1 MSHDAKLRIYD
12 QFARIGKALAAPSR
26 LDLIDLLVQGERS
39 VDALARE
46 AHLSVANASQ
56 HLQVLHA
63 ARLIESRRQ
72 GQRILY
78 RIADPVVEQLW
89 LALRST
95 ARKQLAELEQVA
107 RDYLE
112 GAEEFAPIERK
123 ELARRIKAGT
133 VTLIDVRPRDEYEQ
147 GHLPGAI
154 SVPLEEV
161 DDWSRSAPKRHP
173 IVAYC
178 RGPFCVYAVQAV
190 TRLRKRGVDAR
201 RSEDGVAEW
210 RDAGLPVERLA
221 ERRA

>member
-1 MSHDAKLRIYD
+1 MSHDRKLRIYD

-26 LDLIDLLVQGERS
+26 LELLDLMMQGERS

-46 AHLSVANASQ
+46 ANLSVANASQ

-63 ARLIESRRQ
+63 AKLIESRRL

-89 LALRST
+89 LALRGT

-112 GAEEFAPIERK
+112 GADDFAPIERK
-123 ELARRIKAGT
+123 ELARRMKAGT
-133 VTLIDVRPRDEYEQ
+133 VTVIDVRPREEYEQ

-154 SVPLEEV
+154 SVPVDEV
-161 DDWSRSAPKRHP
+161 DDWARLAPRKKP
-173 IVAYC
+173 VVAYC
-178 RGPFCVYAVQAV
+178 RGPFCVYAVQAAAK
-190 TRLRKRGVDAR
+190 LRKRGIEAT
-201 RSEDGVAEW
+201 RSEDGVTEW
-210 RDAGLPVERLA
+210 RQAGLPVEA
-221 ERRA
+221 NPS

>member
-26 LDLIDLLVQGERS
+26 LELIDLLMQGERS

-63 ARLIESRRQ
+63 AKLIESRRQ

-89 LALRST
+89 LALRAT

-112 GAEEFAPIERK
+112 GAEDFAPVERK
-123 ELARRIKAGT
+123 ELAKRIKAGT
-133 VTLIDVRPRDEYEQ
+133 VTVIDVRPREEYEQ

-154 SVPLEEV
+154 SVPVDEV
-161 DDWSRSAPKRHP
+161 DEWARSAPKRRP
-173 IVAYC
+173 VVAYC

-190 TRLRKRGVDAR
+190 AKLRKRGVQAS

-210 RDAGLPVERLA
+210 REAGLPVERVA

>member
-1 MSHDAKLRIYD
+1 MSHDGKLRIYD

-26 LDLIDLLVQGERS
+26 LELIDLILQGERP

-63 ARLIESRRQ
+63 AKLIESRRQ
-72 GQRILY
+72 GQHILY
-78 RIADPVVEQLW
+78 RIADPVVERLW
-89 LALRST
+89 IALRDT
-95 ARKQLAELEQVA
+95 ARKQLADLEQVA

-112 GAEEFAPIERK
+112 GADDFAPIERK
-123 ELARRIKAGT
+123 ELARRIKDGT
-133 VTLIDVRPRDEYEQ
+133 VTLIDVRPREEYEQ

-154 SVPLEEV
+154 SVPVEEI
-161 DDWSRSAPKRHP
+161 DEWARSAPRRRP
-173 IVAYC
+173 VVAYC

-190 TRLRKRGVDAR
+190 AKLRKRGLQAT

-210 RDAGLPVERLA
+210 RGAGLPVERAA
-221 ERRA
+221 EGSA

>member
-1 MSHDAKLRIYD
+1 MAHHAKLRIYE

-26 LDLIDLLVQGERS
+26 VELIDLLMQGERS

-89 LALRST
+89 LALRAA
-95 ARKQLAELEQVA
+95 ARTQLAELEQVA

-112 GAEEFAPIERK
+112 GGDDFAPIERK
-123 ELARRIKAGT
+123 DLFKRIRAGT
-133 VTLIDVRPRDEYEQ
+133 VTVIDVRPREEYEQ
-147 GHLPGAI
+147 GHLPGAV
-154 SVPLEEV
+154 SVPLDEIEK
-161 DDWSRSAPKRHP
+161 WARSAPRRRP
-173 IVAYC
+173 VVAYC
-178 RGPFCVYAVQAV
+178 RGPFCV
-190 TRLRKRGVDAR
+190 
-201 RSEDGVAEW
+201 
-210 RDAGLPVERLA
+210 
-221 ERRA
+221 